1 MSNAILHKRLTDFLE
16 EGKTAYH
23 AAAASVSFLEAHGYI
38 RLHEGEPFSLC
49 TGGKYYVTRNGS
61 AVIAFSVG
69 EAVGGFR
76 IVASHLDSPA
86 LKLKGNPVISAEGV
100 SKLNT
105 EPYGGG
111 LYYSWLD
118 IPLQIAG
125 RVVLEKEDGL
135 QVVSITDPRKL
146 IIPSLAIHMQRDA
159 NKAFSVN
166 PQIDLQPILSL
177 RENASLDLGGGDCV
191 IAEDLFLVNA
201 ASPYFVGTSEEL
213 LVSPRIDDL
222 VSVMATLEAIVAKE
236 GGTGVSVAFLADNEE
251 IGSRTK
257 QGAASDFLAAVLAE
271 IASGLSV
278 DLRAMLKKSFFVSCD
293 NAHAVH
299 PNHPEK
305 SDPTNRVRLG
315 GGVVI
320 KHHAGGNYT
329 TDAVSAAIFKSI
341 LKKSRIRCQDFYMRS
356 DMPCGGTLGAISSM
370 SVSIPS
376 IDIGIPQLA
385 MHAATET
392 MAIADYDALV
402 EALTAF
408 FRTAIEMGDDD
419 AIRLSV

>member
-1 MSNAILHKRLTDFLE
+1 MITSSLCERLKGFLDK
-16 EGKTAYH
+16 GKTAYH
-23 AAAASVSFLEAHGYI
+23 AAAEAVSFLEERGYR
-38 RLHEGEPFSLC
+38 RLREGEPFSLSA
-49 TGGKYYVTRNGS
+49 GGKYYVVRNGS

-69 EAVGGFR
+69 KRTGGFR
-76 IVASHLDSPA
+76 IVGAHLDSPA
-86 LKLKGNPVISAEGV
+86 LKIKGNPVISTEGV

-125 RVVLEKEDGL
+125 RVVVEKDDGL
-135 QVVSITDPRKL
+135 HILCVTDEKIL

-159 NKAFSVN
+159 NKSLAIN
-166 PQIDLQPILSL
+166 PQVDLQPILALS
-177 RENASLDLGGGDCV
+177 ENATFAVGNAVGRVMG
-191 IAEDLFLVNA
+191 EDLFLVHA
-201 ASPYFVGTSEEL
+201 AKPYFAGLSDEL
-213 LVSPRIDDL
+213 LVAPRIDDL
-222 VSVMATLEAIVAKE
+222 VSAMASLEAMDAAGDAGI
-236 GGTGVSVAFLADNEE
+236 SVAFLADNEE

-257 QGAASDFLAAVLAE
+257 QGAASDFLSSVLAR
-271 IASGLSV
+271 IAKALSL
-278 DLRAMLKKSFFVSCD
+278 DLHAMLKNSFFVSCD

-329 TDAVSAAIFKSI
+329 TDAVSASVFK
-341 LKKSRIRCQDFYMRS
+341 LVLEKSSVPYQEFYMRS
-356 DMPCGGTLGAISSM
+356 DMPCGSTLGAISSM

-376 IDIGIPQLA
+376 VEVGLAQLA

-392 MAIADYDALV
+392 MAIEDYLRLV
-402 EALTAF
+402 EALSAF
-408 FRTAIEMGDDD
+408 YRTDIQMNDDGV
-419 AIRLSV
+419 IRLSE